1 MKPQSAQKTQKA
13 QKRLDAVNIAAQD
26 HTHTGF
32 RGQNSKK
39 VRVAANKYVKMY
51 S

>member
-1 MKPQSAQKTQKA
+1 MKLQSAQKTQKA

-32 RGQNSKK
+32 RRQNQQK
-39 VRVAANKYVKMY
+39 
-51 S
+51 

>member
-1 MKPQSAQKTQKA
+1 MKLQSTQKTQKA
-13 QKRLDAVNIAAQD
+13 QKTLDAINIAAQD
-26 HTHTGF
+26 HIETGF